1 MSASAPISPGDRPG
15 PAPVPSGGSAPPAP
29 AQVPLKLTEPDI
41 LRCLMQAR
49 TRLSAAAW
57 LVVRDCHGAEDI
69 FQNVTLKAMD
79 GRGTFESEAALLSW
93 AFITARREAIDWM
106 RRRQRET
113 VGLAPEVLDLLDR
126 DWQSAIPV
134 SNGRL
139 EALRECVESLPEA
152 SRRLLRLR
160 YHDGHSCEAVAEQ
173 IHAGLDAV
181 YQRLSRLHRSLRQ
194 CVEGK
199 LSGAEGESA

>member
-1 MSASAPISPGDRPG
+1 MN
-15 PAPVPSGGSAPPAP
+15 
-29 AQVPLKLTEPDI
+29 LTEQDI
-41 LRCLMQAR
+41 LRCLMQVR

-57 LVVRDCHGAEDI
+57 LVVRDTHGAEDI
-69 FQNVTLKAMD
+69 FQNVTLKAMG
-79 GRGTFESEAALLSW
+79 GRTPFASEAALISW
-93 AFITARREAIDWM
+93 AFITARHEAIDWL

-126 DWQSAIPV
+126 EWQSTVPA

-139 EALRECVESLPEA
+139 DALQECVDKLPDA
-152 SRRLLRLR
+152 ARQLLRLR
-160 YHDGHSCEAVAEQ
+160 YHEGHSCEGVAER
-173 IHAGLDAV
+173 IHSGLDAV

-199 LSGAEGESA
+199 MAATGVDSP

>member
-1 MSASAPISPGDRPG
+1 VS
-15 PAPVPSGGSAPPAP
+15 
-29 AQVPLKLTEPDI
+29 LTEQDM
-41 LRCLMQAR
+41 LRCLMQGR

-57 LVVRDCHGAEDI
+57 LVVRDTHGAEDI

-79 GRGTFESEAALLSW
+79 GRTPFASEAALMSW
-93 AFITARREAIDWM
+93 AFITARHEAIDWM

-126 DWQSAIPV
+126 EWQSAAPA

-139 EALRECVESLPEA
+139 DVLQDCVEKLPEA
-152 SRRLLRLR
+152 ARQLLRLR
-160 YHDGHSCEAVAEQ
+160 YHDGHSCEGVAERL
-173 IHAGLDAV
+173 HTGLDAV

-199 LSGAEGESA
+199 VAGAGGDSP

>member
-1 MSASAPISPGDRPG
+1 
-15 PAPVPSGGSAPPAP
+15 VN
-29 AQVPLKLTEPDI
+29 LTEQDI
-41 LRCLMQAR
+41 LRCLMQGR

-57 LVVRDCHGAEDI
+57 LVVRDTHSAEDI

-79 GRGTFESEAALLSW
+79 GRTPFASEAALMSW
-93 AFITARREAIDWM
+93 AFISARHEAIDWM

-126 DWQSAIPV
+126 EWQSAAPAP
-134 SNGRL
+134 GERM
-139 EALRECVESLPEA
+139 EALRDCVDNLPEA
-152 SRRLLRLR
+152 ARHLLRLR
-160 YHDGHSCEAVAEQ
+160 YHEGHSCEGVAERL
-173 IHAGLDAV
+173 HTGLDAV

-199 LSGAEGESA
+199 LAGAGGETP